1 MVNIKPLSKHG
12 LDRKFKTWRRGKS
25 KNSNKRSSLK
35 QQLRGIERLLLKVPD
50 EEKERREEL
59 EVKVRALRLEIDD
72 KQKIIQEK
80 NNAEKAHGQ
89 RFLDRQRLTRME
101 KHVRKE
107 VDSSE
112 KEAQLLKIAL
122 DQVYVAHHPTD
133 IKYSPLFRK
142 GQRVVDT
149 SRHLFRR
156 AVTRRRILTSLT
168 KDKQTTSWISKDQ
181 YERLPTSEW
190 TIQDEEKFFGG
201 SITRKG
207 MKEVKKKLKEGS
219 SDSRFALVPEHNA
232 VLQMAQQIDAE
243 LDDDKD
249 RGTKRKVKD
258 ATAESAPSRL
268 DSDQSGDASSSSDDD
283 DDDDDDESGDL
294 LDPLERLH
302 AQSKDSAH
310 IPVLGDSSDSSD
322 ADDSSSS
329 EDDEEGLELSKQPVG
344 GSGSSD
350 TSSDSS
356 SSSVKDEKEQTEHV
370 LEDEE
375 VDDFLMDANSD
386 EDENVFSMTLKQV
399 PALGEVRG
407 DKTKGWETQKQRP
420 GQFKKPRVRR

>member
-1 MVNIKPLSKHG
+1 
-12 LDRKFKTWRRGKS
+12 
-25 KNSNKRSSLK
+25 LK
-35 QQLRGIERLLLKVPD
+35 QQLRGIERLLLKVP
-50 EEKERREEL
+50 EEDLERREEL
-59 EVKVRALRLEIDD
+59 EVKVRALRLEIGD

-101 KHVRKE
+101 KQVRKE

-112 KEAQLLKIAL
+112 KESQLLKIAL

-168 KDKQTTSWISKDQ
+168 RDKQTTSWISKDQ

-190 TIQDEEKFFGG
+190 TIQDEEKCFGG
-201 SITRKG
+201 SITRQG

-232 VLQMAQQIDAE
+232 VLEIAQQMDAE
-243 LDDDKD
+243 LDKDKD
-249 RGTKRKVKD
+249 CGTKSKMKD
-258 ATAESAPSRL
+258 ATAKSVASL
-268 DSDQSGDASSSSDDD
+268 MDSDQSGDPSSGSDNDDD
-283 DDDDDDESGDL
+283 DDDDDKSGDL
-294 LDPLERLH
+294 PDPLERLH
-302 AQSKDSAH
+302 AQSNVLAH
-310 IPVLGDSSDSSD
+310 VPVLGDSSDSSD
-322 ADDSSSS
+322 TDDSASS
-329 EDDEEGLELSKQPVG
+329 EDDEEGVGLSKQPVG
-344 GSGSSD
+344 GSGSGSSG

-356 SSSVKDEKEQTEHV
+356 SSSVKDEKEQTEQIRQEE
-370 LEDEE
+370 ED
-375 VDDFLMDANSD
+375 DGFLMDANSD

-420 GQFKKPRVRR
+420 GQFKKRRMRR